1 MDAIYH
7 FNRFFEPPLVFDDI
21 DLVQIGRMFCAPDTV
36 IGKHLHLNWFELT
49 VVSDGK
55 GILITNDTEIEI
67 KRGDIYLS
75 FPADEHAIRSDPSA
89 PLAFGFLAIYPH
101 APIKL
106 QQFEEIMFSFRDPL
120 SRLFCDER
128 LPFLLDNALAEFDSE
143 KAVRSKDAVCHLLA
157 LISEYLIR
165 DFTQTSPPERNE
177 RKPTVLC
184 YNLMHYIDTHIL
196 TLHSLAELEDIFN
209 YNYSYLSKLF
219 KTVTGKTLSDY
230 YTASRLKKAEILL
243 KSEHKKIGEIA
254 DLLGYSS
261 IYSFS
266 KAFKAR
272 YGLSPDNFRIKN
284 SL

>member
-101 APIKL
+101 APIKCNSSKKL
-106 QQFEEIMFSFRDPL
+106 CFRSEIHGHACFATNVCPSYSTTHSPNSTPKKPYARKMRFVICWHLFR
-120 SRLFCDER
+120 
-128 LPFLLDNALAEFDSE
+128 N
-143 KAVRSKDAVCHLLA
+143 
-157 LISEYLIR
+157 I
-165 DFTQTSPPERNE
+165 
-177 RKPTVLC
+177 
-184 YNLMHYIDTHIL
+184 
-196 TLHSLAELEDIFN
+196 
-209 YNYSYLSKLF
+209 
-219 KTVTGKTLSDY
+219 
-230 YTASRLKKAEILL
+230 
-243 KSEHKKIGEIA
+243 
-254 DLLGYSS
+254 
-261 IYSFS
+261 
-266 KAFKAR
+266 
-272 YGLSPDNFRIKN
+272 
-284 SL
+284 